1 MHNLHFCKPAK
12 YFLKIISI
20 IALLFMISG
29 WELQAQDEGEQ
40 LFKVCVACHTI
51 GKGKLI
57 GPDLKGVTERLEKEW
72 LVKFIINSQE
82 VIQSGDEY
90 AVKIFQENNNIP
102 MPPNNFTTGQVD
114 AILTFIENYD
124 AAKLEEVAAETIGDG
139 AEQGEEPA
147 YVFMAEEENPY
158 SNLQISF
165 FISVIIILIAL
176 LDLLITRIVKA
187 KAIHIII
194 ILISAAVVTE
204 VSILEAQNL
213 GRQQYY
219 EPDQPIQFSH
229 RIHAGDNQTDCKY
242 CHSTVDE
249 SMHAGIPSVAVCMNC
264 HNVVKEGTQ
273 TGQEEIAKIY
283 AAIETNK
290 PIEWVKVHNLPDHVY
305 FNHAQHVSIGNID
318 CAQCHGEVKD
328 MDRIQ
333 QVNDLGMGWCVNCH
347 RRTEVQFINN
357 DFYRSYEKLHEQ
369 LKSGKKTIVT
379 VDDIGGNDCQK
390 CHY

>member
-20 IALLFMISG
+20 IAFLFMISG

-40 LFKVCVACHTI
+40 LFKVCAACHTI

-57 GPDLKGVTERLEKEW
+57 GPDLKGVTGRLEKDW
-72 LVKFIINSQE
+72 LHRFIINSQE

-147 YVFMAEEENPY
+147 YVFMAEEDNPY

-176 LDLLITRIVKA
+176 FDLFVTRIVKA
-187 KAIHIII
+187 KAIHLII
-194 ILISAAVVTE
+194 ILISIAVITE
-204 VSILEAQNL
+204 VAVIEAQSL
-213 GRQQYY
+213 GRQLYY

-229 RIHAGDNQTDCKY
+229 KVHAGDNQTDCKY
-242 CHSTVDE
+242 CHSTADE

-273 TGQEEIAKIY
+273 TGKEEIAKIY
-283 AAIETNK
+283 AAIETHK

-305 FNHAQHVSIGNID
+305 FNHAQHVSVGNID
-318 CAQCHGEVKD
+318 CAQCHGEVKE

-333 QVNDLGMGWCVNCH
+333 QVNNLGMGWCVNCH

-357 DFYRSYEKLHEQ
+357 DFYKNYEKLHEQ
-369 LKSGKKTIVT
+369 LKSGKKKIVT

>member
-40 LFKVCVACHTI
+40 LFKACAACHTI

-114 AILTFIENYD
+114 AVLAYIENYD
-124 AAKLEEVAAETIGDG
+124 MAVKTEAAADEHATED
-139 AEQGEEPA
+139 Q
-147 YVFMAEEENPY
+147 YVFMADTENPF
-158 SNLQISF
+158 SNLQVSF

-273 TGQEEIAKIY
+273 TGKEEIAKIY
-283 AAIETNK
+283 AAVETNK

-305 FNHAQHVSIGNID
+305 FNHAQHVSVGNID
-318 CAQCHGEVKD
+318 CAQCHGEVKE

>member
-40 LFKVCVACHTI
+40 LFKVCAACHTI

-82 VIQSGDEY
+82 LVQAGDEY
-90 AVKIFQENNNIP
+90 AVKIFEENNKIP

-114 AILTFIENYD
+114 AVLAYIENYD
-124 AAKLEEVAAETIGDG
+124 MAVKTEAAADEHATED
-139 AEQGEEPA
+139 Q
-147 YVFMAEEENPY
+147 YVFMADTENPF
-158 SNLQISF
+158 SNLQVSF

-176 LDLLITRIVKA
+176 LDLLITRIVKV

-273 TGQEEIAKIY
+273 TGKEEIAKIY
-283 AAIETNK
+283 AAVETHK

-305 FNHAQHVSIGNID
+305 FNHAQHVSVGNID
-318 CAQCHGEVKD
+318 CAQCHGEVKE